1 MRIALTLILASALAC
16 AHATG
21 PSSGGARSTPA
32 QPLPAQD
39 GCSPGHALVN
49 ATLWVQSSAEYR
61 AAAIQAYAAAR
72 RALDAALGDPS
83 WVGATE
89 ESGTEPPQPP
99 AVILDLDETAIDNT
113 AYEAR
118 MITRGIVYDLPSW
131 NQWVSE
137 AAAKAVPGAAEFLAY
152 ARSRGV
158 TPFYV
163 TNREARE
170 EAGTRRNLEAL
181 GFPLGADPARPTLL
195 LRGLRPEWAS
205 SDKSPRRAWVASSYR
220 LLLLLGDDLNDF
232 ANTRDMSVADRAALV
247 DRMTSWWGTRWIIVP
262 NPMYG
267 SFERAI
273 TAGAKSP
280 CEELQKKIEALRD
293 K

>member
-1 MRIALTLILASALAC
+1 MRIALTLILVSVLAC
-16 AHATG
+16 AHATA
-21 PSSGGARSTPA
+21 PRPTPA
-32 QPLPAQD
+32 QPPPAQE
-39 GCSPGHALVN
+39 GCNPGQALVN
-49 ATLWVQSSAEYR
+49 ASLWVQSSAEYR
-61 AAAIQAYAAAR
+61 ANALQAYAAAR
-72 RALDAALGDPS
+72 RALDAALADPS

-89 ESGTEPPQPP
+89 ETASEPSQPP

-118 MITRGIVYDLPSW
+118 MIARGIAYDLPSW

-137 AAAKAVPGAAEFLAY
+137 AAARAVPGARDFLAY

-170 EAGTRRNLEAL
+170 EEGTRRNLEAL
-181 GFPLGADPARPTLL
+181 GFPLGTDAARPTLL

-232 ANTRDMSVADRAALV
+232 ANTRDLSVADRAALV
-247 DRMTSWWGTRWIIVP
+247 DKTASWWGTRWIILP

-267 SFERAI
+267 SFERAV
-273 TAGAKSP
+273 TSGAKTP
-280 CEELQKKIEALRD
+280 CDELQKKIDALRD